1 VAMSVSDLGQGHAGR
16 ESFPNCEICGAVV
29 RRQLMRLHHAWHD
42 DIGYSPHRRPGNEA
56 SSAPSLDTAGDQA
69 NDTDGAN

>member
-1 VAMSVSDLGQGHAGR
+1 MAMSVSDLGQTHAGR

-42 DIGYSPHRRPGNEA
+42 DLGYSPTRRPNNDVA
-56 SSAPSLDTAGDQA
+56 APGLGDC
-69 NDTDGAN
+69 